1 MSDSICLSD
10 KATYN
15 SGPNLLL
22 VFSVFEHKAAKDI
35 LQSLQNNI
43 NDNHKTTCSSQIK
56 AFKNFIINFENIQ
69 N

>member
-22 VFSVFEHKAAKDI
+22 GFSVFEHKAAKDI

-43 NDNHKTTCSSQIK
+43 NGNDKTTCSSQIR
-56 AFKNFIINFENIQ
+56 AFKIFIIKYENIQ